1 MRSRKLIITES
12 EKSQIKKLY
21 GLIKEQDAT
30 QANPEIT
37 LDLAGTFGSG
47 KYKLPEKA
55 TKIDD
60 LITQI
65 RDFKNNNKGSVI
77 EISINSGESQVPNYD
92 REKYPSTGDKTKD
105 FTPEK
110 KLAVGDLGKLRA
122 QSLKSYIE
130 KNAPDLVAD
139 AKIVITEPVIGK
151 EKWLGDDPN
160 LEKYT
165 KEQFANFKIKAIGKK
180 DDMSV
185 IPGGGG
191 ETTSGCVTNL
201 KIKVWVPKHDCNNAE
216 FFMVLNNTV
225 LYNDKGG
232 YTANLNN
239 SDTVRKVGGVELQP
253 QQLNPGYGYI
263 STKYG
268 QDTKNGNKGGARVD
282 EFVVTEEQSKS
293 IVASGKG
300 YIYVW
305 MIGTTGKAAH
315 DDIPQVEITK
325 GTEIIFNGKVNA
337 PSGLLMILDAC
348 GNKVLQVPKESQQ
361 QMPNMDSW
369 VSKLVADR
377 SKINIKEKLPRKVD
391 TKADILDAV
400 QSLID
405 KIETLEFSIFN
416 TNEEKTDIANW
427 DKSRK
432 TGTTISQ
439 IYSELSQKINELNLQ
454 RKNPMSSK
462 YVNDVLNG
470 EMYGDVKRRLDS
482 FYDTFNAMYY
492 DPESKV
498 YKPKGRAGSYVYRT
512 LYT

>member
-1 MRSRKLIITES
+1 MIGKKLIILES
-12 EKSQIKKLY
+12 EKLEIKKLY
-21 GLIKEQDAT
+21 GLIKEQDET
-30 QANPEIT
+30 TNPEIT
-37 LDLAGTFGSG
+37 LDLGGTFGSG
-47 KYKLPEKA
+47 KYKLADKEPNV
-55 TKIDD
+55 DN
-60 LITQI
+60 LVNQI
-65 RDFKNNNKGSVI
+65 RDFKNKNKGSVI

-92 REKYPSTGDKTKD
+92 REKYPSTGKKEVDN
-105 FTPEK
+105 TPEK
-110 KLAVGDLGKLRA
+110 RLPVGELGKLRA
-122 QSLKSYIE
+122 QNLKSYLE
-130 KNAPDLVAD
+130 KNAPDLLAD
-139 AKIVITEPVIGK
+139 AKIVITNPVIGK
-151 EKWLGDDPN
+151 EKWIGDDPKQS
-160 LEKYT
+160 KYT

-185 IPGGGG
+185 IPGSGS
-191 ETTSGCVTNL
+191 TTDCVTNL
-201 KIKVWVPKHDCNNAE
+201 KIKVWVPKHVCNNAE

-225 LYNDKGG
+225 LYNVNGG

-253 QQLNPGYGYI
+253 QQLNPAYGYI
-263 STKYG
+263 STRYG
-268 QDTKNGNKGGARVD
+268 QDIKNGNKGGARVD

-315 DDIPQVEITK
+315 DDIPQIEITK
-325 GTEIIFNGKVNA
+325 GTETIFNGKVNA
-337 PSGLLMILDAC
+337 PSGLLMVLDAC

-405 KIETLEFSIFN
+405 KITTLEDSIFN
-416 TNEEKTDIANW
+416 TNDKKTDIINW
-427 DKSRK
+427 DKSK
-432 TGTTISQ
+432 NTGTTISQ
-439 IYSELSQKINELNLQ
+439 MYSELSQKINELNLQ
-454 RKNPMSSK
+454 RKNPTVPGK
-462 YVNDVLNG
+462 YVNDTLNG
-470 EMYGDVKRRLDS
+470 DMFGDVRRRLDK

-492 DPESKV
+492 DPESNQ
-498 YKPKGRAGSYVYRT
+498 YKPKGRAGSYVYKT
-512 LYT
+512 LGYS